1 MNRAVAPP
9 RALDFPAWVHVVAWG
24 GVLALVLVLIQIC
37 HAYDGHNIWDGWTEA
52 QEFWHQDY
60 SERMYPA
67 DFFRTRANTWSNL
80 IYVLVGFYA
89 LALGVHDSRRK
100 KFGDESYLKHTPA
113 FSFLFGTACV
123 GLGFG
128 SGFFHASL
136 TRWGQH
142 LDVAAMYSPLVVLV
156 ALNLGRWN
164 PRVNSSAGK
173 SFSTWPL
180 LAGLALATCLLLFY
194 FKWSINTGLTL
205 LTLILSV
212 TGFALMDLF
221 KPRRRRLIRW
231 AVLAS
236 VTVVAARVCWQLDV
250 ARKFSGPDTWFQ
262 GHAVWHLLTG
272 LSLAGIYFFYRS
284 ESAIDQR
291 GIAK

>member
-1 MNRAVAPP
+1 MANDQSSMKFKRQIGLLMLGAS
-9 RALDFPAWVHVVAWG
+9 F
-24 GVLALVLVLIQIC
+24 LALLALILVLGLMPQ
-37 HAYDGHNIWDGWTEA
+37 A
-52 QEFWHQDY
+52 
-60 SERMYPA
+60 
-67 DFFRTRANTWSNL
+67 
-80 IYVLVGFYA
+80 
-89 LALGVHDSRRK
+89 
-100 KFGDESYLKHTPA
+100 
-113 FSFLFGTACV
+113 V
-123 GLGFG
+123 GLTI
-128 SGFFHASL
+128 AK
-136 TRWGQH
+136 WK
-142 LDVAAMYSPLVVLV
+142 V
-156 ALNLGRWN
+156 
-164 PRVNSSAGK
+164 RVHFPAGK

-284 ESAIDQR
+284 ESAIERR

>member
-1 MNRAVAPP
+1 
-9 RALDFPAWVHVVAWG
+9 
-24 GVLALVLVLIQIC
+24 
-37 HAYDGHNIWDGWTEA
+37 
-52 QEFWHQDY
+52 
-60 SERMYPA
+60 
-67 DFFRTRANTWSNL
+67 
-80 IYVLVGFYA
+80 
-89 LALGVHDSRRK
+89 
-100 KFGDESYLKHTPA
+100 
-113 FSFLFGTACV
+113 
-123 GLGFG
+123 
-128 SGFFHASL
+128 
-136 TRWGQH
+136 
-142 LDVAAMYSPLVVLV
+142 MYSPLVVLV
-156 ALNLGRWN
+156 ALNLGRWK
-164 PRVNSSAGK
+164 PRVNSSTGK
-173 SFSTWPL
+173 VFLTWPL

-221 KPRRRRLIRW
+221 KPRRRRLVRW